1 MWEKIKDNAL
11 STIVTVLITGVVS
24 IMGSSLA
31 NKNKTLEEFGELKN
45 QITKNFDSLNAR
57 LDTELKLIDLKNKM
71 QDEKIA
77 ELERK
82 VALSATQEQMLNLSQ
97 QQKETTD
104 RIEKKLDVVYEK
116 LIYKKFRYV

>member
-77 ELERK
+77 DKRWKLRLFCEQTGRQSK
-82 VALSATQEQMLNLSQ
+82 WWHGFPGTSAGYIRGLPVL
-97 QQKETTD
+97 
-104 RIEKKLDVVYEK
+104 
-116 LIYKKFRYV
+116 

>member
-31 NKNKTLEEFGELKN
+31 NKNKTLEEFGEVKN
-45 QITKNFDSLNAR
+45 QIAKNFDSLNAR

-97 QQKETTD
+97 QQKETT
-104 RIEKKLDVVYEK
+104 EKKKKKLDVVYEK
-116 LIYKKFRYV
+116 LIYK

>member
-31 NKNKTLEEFGELKN
+31 NKNKTLEEFGELK
-45 QITKNFDSLNAR
+45 ITKNFDSLNAR

-116 LIYKKFRYV
+116 LIYK

>member
-31 NKNKTLEEFGELKN
+31 NKNKTLEEFGEVKN
-45 QITKNFDSLNAR
+45 QIAKNFDSLNAR
-57 LDTELKLIDLKNKM
+57 LDTEDLKNKM

-116 LIYKKFRYV
+116 LIYK